1 MQTMG
6 LFSVVQAHPAHQRT
20 STTHDSHPPNVSFDS
35 PLPSDNTT
43 LLWSFCAHTPKGW
56 SHSPLR
62 ISGNSLTTT
71 LSSGLNMEHRSKPVS
86 MNIILALLRSP
97 HLEQSSG
104 LRMEI
109 LEILEWFFLFGQCGM
124 WIQNLKLGKTESQ
137 KRKDLREGQKKKNRW
152 KFTRSSLEAAFQLY
166 KQTIPL

>member
-1 MQTMG
+1 
-6 LFSVVQAHPAHQRT
+6 
-20 STTHDSHPPNVSFDS
+20 
-35 PLPSDNTT
+35 
-43 LLWSFCAHTPKGW
+43 
-56 SHSPLR
+56 
-62 ISGNSLTTT
+62 
-71 LSSGLNMEHRSKPVS
+71 